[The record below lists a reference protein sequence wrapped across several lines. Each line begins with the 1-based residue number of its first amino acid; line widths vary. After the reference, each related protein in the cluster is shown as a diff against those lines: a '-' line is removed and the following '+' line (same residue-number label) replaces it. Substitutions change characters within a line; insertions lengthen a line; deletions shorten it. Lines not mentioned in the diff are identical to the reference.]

1 MFRTEGFIIL
11 NWDME
16 KEKILEICN
25 ALSKGNL
32 METLEMEFVDVGDDF
47 LSARMPVTPR
57 VHQLDGV
64 LHGGATVALAETVGS
79 AAVSVLNRD
88 ANVSTVGI
96 EISAN
101 HVRSVRSGYVTATAR
116 PIHSGKTIQLWE
128 IKVVDEDDNL
138 ISHCKLSTFSR
149 PKK

>member
-1 MFRTEGFIIL
+1 M
-11 NWDME
+11 D

-25 ALSKGNL
+25 AMVKGNL
-32 METLEMEFVDVGDDF
+32 METLDIEFVDVGEDF
-47 LSARMPVTPR
+47 LSARMPVTPK
-57 VHQLDGV
+57 VHQIHGV

-79 AAVSVLNRD
+79 AAVPVLSQD
-88 ANVSTVGI
+88 PTVSIVGI

-101 HVRSVRSGYVTATAR
+101 HLKSVSSGYVTATAKPLR
-116 PIHSGKTIQLWE
+116 MGKNIQLME
-128 IKVVDEDDNL
+128 IKVTDEDENL

>member
-1 MFRTEGFIIL
+1 M
-11 NWDME
+11 D

-25 ALSKGNL
+25 AMVKGNL
-32 METLEMEFVDVGDDF
+32 METLDIEFVDVGADF
-47 LSARMPVTPR
+47 LSARMPVTPK
-57 VHQLDGV
+57 VHQIHGV

-79 AAVSVLNRD
+79 AAVPVLSQD
-88 ANVSTVGI
+88 PTISIVGI

-101 HVRSVRSGYVTATAR
+101 HLKSVSSGYVTATAKPLR
-116 PIHSGKTIQLWE
+116 MGKNIQLME
-128 IKVVDEDDNL
+128 IKVTDEDENL

>member
-1 MFRTEGFIIL
+1 M
-11 NWDME
+11 D

-25 ALSKGNL
+25 AMVKGNL
-32 METLEMEFVDVGDDF
+32 METLDIEFVDVGADF
-47 LSARMPVTPR
+47 LSARMPVTPK
-57 VHQLDGV
+57 VHQIHGV

-79 AAVSVLNRD
+79 AAVPVLSQD
-88 ANVSTVGI
+88 PTVSIVGI

-101 HVRSVRSGYVTATAR
+101 HLKSVSSGYVTATAK
-116 PIHSGKTIQLWE
+116 PIRMGKNIQLME
-128 IKVVDEDDNL
+128 IKVTDEDENL

>member
-1 MFRTEGFIIL
+1 M
-11 NWDME
+11 D

-25 ALSKGNL
+25 AMVKGNL
-32 METLEMEFVDVGDDF
+32 METLDIEFVDVGADF
-47 LSARMPVTPR
+47 LSARMPVTPK
-57 VHQLDGV
+57 VHQIYGV

-79 AAVSVLNRD
+79 AAVPVLSQD
-88 ANVSTVGI
+88 PTVSIVGI

-101 HVRSVRSGYVTATAR
+101 HLKSVSRGYVTATAKPLR
-116 PIHSGKTIQLWE
+116 MGKNIQLME
-128 IKVVDEDDNL
+128 IRVTDEDENL

>member
-1 MFRTEGFIIL
+1 
-11 NWDME
+11 ME
-16 KEKILEICN
+16 KEKVLEICN
-25 ALSKGNL
+25 ALAKGNL
-32 METLEMEFVDVGDDF
+32 METLDIEFVDVGKDF
-47 LSARMPVTPR
+47 LSARMPVTSK

-79 AAVSVLNRD
+79 TAVPVLSQD
-88 ANVSTVGI
+88 PTISIVGI

-101 HVRSVRSGYVTATAR
+101 HLKSVRSGYVTATAKPLR
-116 PIHSGKTIQLWE
+116 MGKTIQLME
-128 IKVVDEDDNL
+128 IRVVDDEDNL

>member
-1 MFRTEGFIIL
+1 LFRTEGFIIL

>member
-1 MFRTEGFIIL
+1 M
-11 NWDME
+11 D

-25 ALSKGNL
+25 AMVKGNL
-32 METLEMEFVDVGDDF
+32 METLDIEFVDVGADF
-47 LSARMPVTPR
+47 LSARMPVTPK
-57 VHQLDGV
+57 VHQIHGV

-79 AAVSVLNRD
+79 AAVPVLSQD
-88 ANVSTVGI
+88 PTVSIVGI

-101 HVRSVRSGYVTATAR
+101 HLKSVSSGYVTATAK
-116 PIHSGKTIQLWE
+116 PLLMGKNIQLME
-128 IKVVDEDDNL
+128 IRVTDEDENL

>member
-1 MFRTEGFIIL
+1 M
-11 NWDME
+11 D

-25 ALSKGNL
+25 AMVKGNL
-32 METLEMEFVDVGDDF
+32 METLDIEFVDVGADF
-47 LSARMPVTPR
+47 LSARMPVTPK
-57 VHQLDGV
+57 VHQIYGV

-79 AAVSVLNRD
+79 AAVPVLSQD
-88 ANVSTVGI
+88 PTVSIVGI

-101 HVRSVRSGYVTATAR
+101 HLKSVSRGYVTATAKPLR
-116 PIHSGKTIQLWE
+116 MGKNIQFME
-128 IKVVDEDDNL
+128 IRVTDEDENL